1 MAESIAPERD
11 GDDSAGPPSSAGEP
25 ALSTGASLL
34 VYVTRKLVALVLVLL
49 LVATLT
55 FLVSRATADPS
66 FLMVGQDATEEII
79 AARRAEMGL
88 DQPMYRQW
96 ASYMTDL
103 AAGDLGISRRTFAP
117 VGGEIL
123 SRLPATVELAGAAL
137 LLSLL
142 VAIPAGIRAGLR
154 PDGWLDRLVGSLTQ
168 LGAAIPNFWLGLM
181 LIYLA
186 FSWLGWFPAPTGR
199 GPAAFSVESV
209 TGIVTIDAILAGDW
223 AGARVSIHYL
233 VLPAV
238 TLASGMMSPIF
249 NVTRN
254 ATVTVVNSA
263 YYEAALSF
271 GVARRVVQ
279 RRLLL
284 PEHCRAGH
292 QCSGDHHRLL
302 DGRRRARRGRVLL
315 AWHREV
321 CGVRYGQ
328 RRLQPGDRRRDPRRG
343 YLRARVPDSRPC
355 HLCHGPAFADIPVM
369 RTAATSACAPVRAG
383 GGAFH
388 SDDYANA
395 G

>member
-1 MAESIAPERD
+1 MAGSIAPELQ
-11 GDDSAGPPSSAGEP
+11 GNDSAGPPSDTSEP
-25 ALSTGASLL
+25 TLRTGADVL
-34 VYVTRKLVALVLVLL
+34 VYVARKLVALVLVLL

-96 ASYMTDL
+96 ASYMADL
-103 AAGDLGISRRTFAP
+103 ATGDMGISRRTFAP
-117 VGGEIL
+117 VGGEIWA
-123 SRLPATVELAGAAL
+123 RLPATVELAGAAL

-154 PDGWLDRLVGSLTQ
+154 PDGWLDRIVGSFTQ

-186 FSWLGWFPAPTGR
+186 FYWLGWFPAPTGR

-209 TGIVTIDAILAGDW
+209 TGIVTIDAILAADW
-223 AGARVSIHYL
+223 VGARDSIHYL

-254 ATVTVVNSA
+254 ATSRRRELRLLRSCAVVWGSEA
-263 YYEAALSF
+263 GSTAEAAS
-271 GVARRVVQ
+271 
-279 RRLLL
+279 

-292 QCSGDHHRLL
+292 QHSGDHHRLP

-315 AWHREV
+315 AWHRVV
-321 CGVRYGQ
+321 CGVRNGQ
-328 RRLQPGDRRRDPRRG
+328 RRLQPGDRRRDPGRG
-343 YLRARVPDSRPC
+343 DLRARVPDCRPC
-355 HLCHGPAFADIPVM
+355 HLCDGPASADIPVM
-369 RTAATSACAPVRAG
+369 ATAATGASAPLRAG
-383 GGAFH
+383 GKALH
-388 SDDYANA
+388 SDDHAND

>member
-11 GDDSAGPPSSAGEP
+11 GDDSAGLPSSAGEL

-34 VYVTRKLVALVLVLL
+34 VYVARKLVALVLVLL

-96 ASYMTDL
+96 ASYMTGL

-254 ATVTVVNSA
+254 ATVSVVNSA

-284 PEHCRAGH
+284 PNIA
-292 QCSGDHHRLL
+292 
-302 DGRRRARRGRVLL
+302 APVINVLAITVGFLMGGAVLVEVVFSWPGIGKYAVSAMDSADYNPVIGVVIL
-315 AWHREV
+315 AAV
-321 CGVRYGQ
+321 TYVLVYQ
-328 RRLQPGDRRRDPRRG
+328 IADLVTFAMDPR
-343 YLRARVPDSRPC
+343 LRISR
-355 HLCHGPAFADIPVM
+355 
-369 RTAATSACAPVRAG
+369 
-383 GGAFH
+383 
-388 SDDYANA
+388 
-395 G
+395 